1 MVSRLFYMY
10 RKRIKD
16 MSNFKKW
23 ELSDYCGIYG
33 RVIPHYVQDGKRFVS
48 FHCSNREGDTPTIKV
63 DESLG
68 EIRFVD
74 LFGYNK
80 SVVQINNELILCT
93 NEKAEALEKEY
104 NKREVSQQKI
114 TREIQDTSYK
124 AYEKC
129 LKYKVQIES
138 LYFSPIMLQSRY
150 SMICKEDC
158 LYPTCP
164 FYSKWAIDNRAFQ
177 HEEDYDEWIVE
188 AYQKLKF

>member
-1 MVSRLFYMY
+1 M
-10 RKRIKD
+10 K
-16 MSNFKKW
+16 NFRRW

-33 RVIPHYVQDGKRFVS
+33 RVIPHYVQDGKHFVS
-48 FHCSNREGDTPTIKV
+48 FHCSNSEGNTPIINV

-68 EIRFVD
+68 EMKFVD
-74 LFGYNK
+74 LFGYNI

-93 NEKAEALEKEY
+93 NEKADILEKKYKKLELP
-104 NKREVSQQKI
+104 QQVI
-114 TREIQDTSYK
+114 TREMQDTSYK

-129 LKYKVQIES
+129 LKYEVQIES
-138 LYFSPIMLQSRY
+138 LCFSPMMLQNRY

-177 HEEDYDEWIVE
+177 HEKDYDEWVVE
-188 AYQKLKF
+188 AYQKLKS